1 MTSTSETTPQSNDI
15 KNDNIAPAHLPVS
28 LLKEAIREV
37 RVASAER
44 AESAADVAEVSRLK
58 LEMLAEHLEDTFE
71 ESMRYEDLF
80 DNAISTGKS
89 PKLFIDAIA
98 HVIMARDQ
106 KTYRLVRMSRQGR
119 MILEESKE
127 LETVARAVTRYMAE
141 RIVERQTLL
150 DQPQEI
156 NLANTQE
163 VKAAPAPAVA
173 QEGPWADFFLGLIWF
188 AVGSVVGGTLL
199 YLWATG
205 YLDALFVAEAIS
217 PPTPDVAQ
225 QN

>member
-71 ESMRYEDLF
+71 ESTRYEDLF

>member
-1 MTSTSETTPQSNDI
+1 MTSTSETTPQSSDI

-71 ESMRYEDLF
+71 ESTRYEDLF

-156 NLANTQE
+156 NLASKQE
-163 VKAAPAPAVA
+163 VEAAPAPVVE

-199 YLWATG
+199 YLWAAG
-205 YLDALFVAEAIS
+205 YLDALFVAEAIA
-217 PPTPDVAQ
+217 PPTPDAAQ